1 MVPNYNIIVF
11 EMDAK
16 GDVSEQEMENLENIE
31 TDGTRKYI
39 YRTFPK
45 AAFASVTLGHLTTN
59 EQMEVVCQYLDYC
72 GYGMEKIMVKRIES
86 KDLV

>member
-45 AAFASVTLGHLTTN
+45 AAFADRKSV
-59 EQMEVVCQYLDYC
+59 V
-72 GYGMEKIMVKRIES
+72 
-86 KDLV
+86 

>member
-1 MVPNYNIIVF
+1 
-11 EMDAK
+11 
-16 GDVSEQEMENLENIE
+16 MENLENIE

-59 EQMEVVCQYLDYC
+59 EQMEVVRQYLDYC